1 MREWEELW
9 IDDRIRRVCKLMD
22 EWESKV
28 CQVVVGEYLT
38 WRTNIRDTSIKAGM
52 RTYLSYEIVI

>member
-9 IDDRIRRVCKLMD
+9 IDDRRRRVCKLMN

-28 CQVVVGEYLT
+28 CEVVVGEYLRKKDKYT
-38 WRTNIRDTSIKAGM
+38 RH
-52 RTYLSYEIVI
+52 